1 MIRRIVSIA
10 LLFLLPIN
18 AMAAKKDKKKDA
30 KEKPAKEVVE
40 KTKRPK
46 YEAFS
51 ENSVGFRGVGE
62 VWQESAIVM
71 VHRSSRFGA
80 TGFFHTGI
88 SRLLGVELEL
98 GYTRLK
104 GKAID
109 PATNQRT
116 GNTATLELVPI
127 SMDTTIRVEGP
138 TSEVLFGIGPAFVSF
153 NDRSP
158 TNAISGMKIGL
169 DMRVAMRIHTHFIQQ
184 SMRPGARGM
193 KRMDFE
199 LLLGRR
205 QHQAFGVG
213 SGLDLSAWRVGAG
226 FVGRL

>member
-1 MIRRIVSIA
+1 VIRRIVSIA
-10 LLFLLPIN
+10 LLFLLPMN
-18 AMAAKKDKKKDA
+18 AMAAKKDKKKEA

-88 SRLLGVELEL
+88 SRLFGVELEL

>member
-1 MIRRIVSIA
+1 MIRRIVCIA
-10 LLFLLPIN
+10 LVFLLPMN
-18 AMAAKKDKKKDA
+18 AVAAKKDKKKDA
-30 KEKPAKEVVE
+30 KEEPKKEVVE

-46 YEAFS
+46 YVAFS

-80 TGFFHTGI
+80 TGFFHTGV
-88 SRLLGVELEL
+88 SRLFGVELEL

-109 PATNQRT
+109 PDTNQQT
-116 GNTATLELVPI
+116 TNTATLELVPI

-169 DMRVAMRIHTHFIQQ
+169 DMRVAMRVHTHFIQE

-193 KRMDFE
+193 RRMDFE

>member
-1 MIRRIVSIA
+1 VIRRIVSIA
-10 LLFLLPIN
+10 LLFLRPMN
-18 AMAAKKDKKKDA
+18 AMAAKKDKKKEA

-88 SRLLGVELEL
+88 SRLFGVELEL